1 MNKRTKAI
9 AKAFLLSGIGTVVT
23 AIAAGS
29 LSKSKS
35 TPAKVLSVGA
45 SALAGLAIFYG
56 ESERF
61 TSESL
66 ISLQHEMIDD
76 LQESKEKLW
85 KENAALED
93 EKWTLEMEK
102 WDLDRENFNL
112 KWDKEIAKLEDD
124 EEELDECSSNL
135 DIRKT
140 ALKKAEDYLSR
151 LILSKARLIKQL
163 KNEGFTEDEARYAA
177 DNVNVDWATN
187 AAESA
192 EEWMRGEHDN
202 YSEDNLT
209 WFLKMWEEYT
219 DEEVAHAVAQV
230 WRKKDDYE
238 V

>member
-1 MNKRTKAI
+1 VRIQHIKQDLPFEISTWREAVIHKI
-9 AKAFLLSGIGTVVT
+9 AGYLF
-23 AIAAGS
+23 
-29 LSKSKS
+29 
-35 TPAKVLSVGA
+35 
-45 SALAGLAIFYG
+45 
-56 ESERF
+56 
-61 TSESL
+61 
-66 ISLQHEMIDD
+66 
-76 LQESKEKLW
+76 LQESKEKLR

-93 EKWTLEMEK
+93 EK

-124 EEELDECSSNL
+124 EEELDERSSNL
-135 DIRKT
+135 DIRKP

-187 AAESA
+187 AVESA

-219 DEEVAHAVAQV
+219 DEEVAHAVAKT